1 MVQMSRSLR
10 QTPLAQAYERARQ
23 QGDVVRV
30 FLGAMIGVFAVVVF
44 TDFETTSNPTATSP
58 IVIAFASGLAVKPI
72 YAGIESLTN
81 ALASRLRGT

>member
-1 MVQMSRSLR
+1 
-10 QTPLAQAYERARQ
+10 
-23 QGDVVRV
+23 
-30 FLGAMIGVFAVVVF
+30 MIGVFAVVVF